1 MKTRQMFGG
10 RSVPVAAA
18 LALFCCT
25 SITNGTFALYKNTSG
40 SGNIAIGGDALDL
53 VARLKPSWMSSAEIA
68 DCPDPLIQQ
77 PRSTR
82 NEANP
87 DSQRSINSRFRNE
100 GHCR

>member
-18 LALFCCT
+18 LVLFCCT

-68 DCPDPLIQQ
+68 ACRDPLIQQ
-77 PRSTR
+77 TPKH
-82 NEANP
+82 P
-87 DSQRSINSRFRNE
+87 K
-100 GHCR
+100 